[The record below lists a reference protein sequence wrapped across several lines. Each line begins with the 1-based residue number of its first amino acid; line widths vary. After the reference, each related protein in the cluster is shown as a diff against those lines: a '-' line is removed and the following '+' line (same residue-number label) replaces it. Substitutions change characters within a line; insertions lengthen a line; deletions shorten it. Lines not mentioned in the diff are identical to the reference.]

1 MKSRSRSRGTALIE
15 FAGALILLSGMFTG
29 IFQVGY
35 TFFTYSSL
43 VNAVRSGARYASLHP
58 PNTGAVDPE
67 FAKNVANMVVYGEPR
82 PADGAKPLIRGLKPD
97 NVDLVLGVSSAT
109 VSVRDFEVDAMFMK
123 VKLAGRPTVT
133 FPFTAGGSK

>member
-1 MKSRSRSRGTALIE
+1 MRAKTSRSGSALIE

-43 VNAVRSGARYASLHP
+43 VNAVRAGARYASINA
-58 PNTGAVDPE
+58 PNSNVADPE
-67 FAKNVANMVVYGEPR
+67 FAKAVRNMVVYGEPR
-82 PADGAKPLIRGLKPD
+82 PSGSARPVVRGLAPD
-97 NVDLVLGVSSAT
+97 NVDLILGASMAT
-109 VSVRDFEVDAMFMK
+109 VSVRDFEIDTVFTK

-133 FPFTAGGSK
+133 FPFTGGVSK